1 MTPVSTR
8 SEADRSTKLIGMDAD
23 TVTEDRLPLK
33 TRFFAVIG
41 LALAAWL
48 IVGGIGFGLYRLLS
62 G

>member
-1 MTPVSTR
+1 
-8 SEADRSTKLIGMDAD
+8 MDAD

-48 IVGGIGFGLYRLLS
+48 IVGGIGFGLYRLLA